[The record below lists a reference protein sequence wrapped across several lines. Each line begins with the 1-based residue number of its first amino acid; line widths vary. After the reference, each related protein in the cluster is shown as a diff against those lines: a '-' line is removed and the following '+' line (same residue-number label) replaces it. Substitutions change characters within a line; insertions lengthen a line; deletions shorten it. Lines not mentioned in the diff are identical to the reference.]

1 LCAQKLI
8 ERVSKFHKLTVSEIK
23 NETPDCVSVT
33 FEVPYELINEFT
45 YLQGQHLTLKL
56 LINGQEVRRS
66 YSLCSSPLIKEPL
79 RVAVKRVKGG
89 YGSVHINENLKKGD
103 VLEVMTPMGNFH
115 TELKSS
121 NRKHYVLFA
130 GGSGITPMMSI
141 IKTTLIAEPQSRLT
155 LFYGNYSEAST
166 IFKKELDELAN
177 LNPGRLTL
185 YYIFE
190 NPAASNYPVEL
201 VGMLTKDKVKQLIAK
216 YLERNPVIEYFI
228 CGPGLM
234 MDNVKEVLE
243 CNNVNKHFIHIEY
256 FTSVIEEPK
265 KDPSDINGA
274 VCEVTVIADG
284 NETTFQLAA
293 DGDAILD
300 AAIDA
305 GVDAPFSCK
314 GAVCATCRAKLME
327 GKVTMTMNYALTD
340 DEVEEGYIL
349 TCQSHPTTP
358 VVVIDYDRG

>member
-1 LCAQKLI
+1 M
-8 ERVSKFHKLTVSEIK
+8 SKFHKLTVAEIK
-23 NETPDCVSVT
+23 RETDDSVSII
-33 FEVPYELINEFT
+33 FEVPSELLKDFEYIH
-45 YLQGQHLTLKL
+45 GQHLTLKL
-56 LINGQEVRRS
+56 IINGQEVRRS
-66 YSLCSSPLIKEPL
+66 YSLSSSPLIKEPL
-79 RVAVKRVKGG
+79 RVTVKRVKSGI
-89 YGSVHINENLKKGD
+89 GSNHINDNFKKGD

-115 TELKSS
+115 TELKST

-141 IKTTLIAEPQSRLT
+141 IKTTLIAEPQSKLT
-155 LFYGNYSEAST
+155 LFYGNYHEAST
-166 IFKKELDELAN
+166 IFKKELDEIVAQ
-177 LNPGRLTL
+177 NPDRLKI

-190 NPAASNYPVEL
+190 KPSTPNYPAD
-201 VGMLTKDKVKQLIAK
+201 LTGIMTKEKVKEIISK
-216 YLERNPVIEYFI
+216 YVERNPVIEYFI
-228 CGPGLM
+228 CGPGPM

-243 CNNVNKHFIHIEY
+243 SNNVNKNFVHIEY
-256 FTSVIEEPK
+256 FLSVNEEPK
-265 KDPSDINGA
+265 KNAADIKGA

-284 NETTFQLAA
+284 TETTFQLAT

-340 DEVEEGYIL
+340 DEVADGYIL

-358 VVVIDYDRG
+358 VVVVDYDRG

>member
-1 LCAQKLI
+1 
-8 ERVSKFHKLTVSEIK
+8 VSKFHKLTVASIK

-33 FEVPYELINEFT
+33 FEVPSDLLKEFT
-45 YLQGQHLTLKL
+45 YIQGQHLTLKL
-56 LINGQEVRRS
+56 FINGKEVRRS
-66 YSLCSSPLIKEPL
+66 YSLCSSPLLREPM

-89 YGSVHINENLKKGD
+89 AGSNHINENLKTGD

-115 TELKSS
+115 TELKNT

-141 IKTTLIAEPQSRLT
+141 IKTTLLAEPQSNVT
-155 LFYGNYSEAST
+155 LFYGNYNESST
-166 IFKKELDELAN
+166 IFKKELDEMVIN
-177 LNPGRLTL
+177 NPGRLTI

-190 NPAASNYPVEL
+190 NPITSNYPPEL
-201 VGMLTKDKVKQLIAK
+201 VGMLTKDKVKQLIAR

-228 CGPGLM
+228 CGPGPM

-243 CNNVNKHFIHIEY
+243 SNNVNKHFIHIEY
-256 FTSVIEEPK
+256 FTSIIEEPK
-265 KDPSDINGA
+265 KDPSDIHGS

-284 NETTFQLAA
+284 TETTFQLAT

-305 GVDAPFSCK
+305 GIDAPFSCK

-358 VVVIDYDRG
+358 VVVVDYDRG

>member
-1 LCAQKLI
+1 M
-8 ERVSKFHKLTVSEIK
+8 
-23 NETPDCVSVT
+23 SVT
-33 FEVPYELINEFT
+33 FEVPSNLQKDFEYI
-45 YLQGQHLTLKL
+45 QGQHLTLKL
-56 LINGQEVRRS
+56 MVNGKEVRRS

-79 RVAVKRVKGG
+79 RVAVKRVKDGV
-89 YGSVHINENLKKGD
+89 GSNYINDNLKKGN

-115 TELKSS
+115 TELK
-121 NRKHYVLFA
+121 NTNKKHYVLFA

-141 IKTTLIAEPQSRLT
+141 IKTTLIAEPQSKLT
-155 LFYGNYSEAST
+155 LFYGNFDETST
-166 IFKKELDELAN
+166 IFKKELDEIAAQN
-177 LNPGRLTL
+177 GGRLTL
-185 YYIFE
+185 HYIFE
-190 NPAASNYPVEL
+190 KPAAPGYPAEFT
-201 VGMLTKDKVKQLIAK
+201 GMLTKEKVKELIGK

-228 CGPGLM
+228 CGPGPM

-243 CNNVNKHFIHIEY
+243 SNNVNKHFIHIEY
-256 FTSVIEEPK
+256 FTSAVEEPK
-265 KDPSDINGA
+265 KEAADIHGA
-274 VCEVTVIADG
+274 ICEVTVIADG
-284 NETTFQLAA
+284 KETTFQLAT

-358 VVVIDYDRG
+358 VVVVDYDRG